1 MSETNFSCVFIAPIS
16 TDSGKSQ
23 LGMPIELNY
32 FQLGEFFFAAPVF
45 LTDSRAEGCQMVYF
59 QTKIPN
65 FGGP

>member
-1 MSETNFSCVFIAPIS
+1 
-16 TDSGKSQ
+16 
-23 LGMPIELNY
+23 MPIELNY